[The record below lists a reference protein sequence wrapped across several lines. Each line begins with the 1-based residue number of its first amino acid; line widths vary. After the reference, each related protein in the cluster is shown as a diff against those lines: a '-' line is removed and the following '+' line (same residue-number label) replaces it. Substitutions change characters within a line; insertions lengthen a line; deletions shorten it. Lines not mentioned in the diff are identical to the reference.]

1 MPRPI
6 SGDNEA
12 GRHRMIEYR
21 ARLAEKGEQETDA
34 VDTALSAALSRYIE
48 ASQGT
53 GTREG
58 IIVAEALER
67 MAVQGL
73 VRKALADARASRRVL
88 DRTTVEASAQRR
100 VANRI
105 YYLQMIQRHPEATE
119 GDRRRFLMGPMPYG
133 ADPLDWDDAPDIHVI
148 EEPDD
153 QPYAYADEDYDDE
166 AA

>member
-6 SGDNEA
+6 SGNCEA
-12 GRHRMIEYR
+12 QRHRMIEYR

-48 ASQGT
+48 ASLDT
-53 GTREG
+53 GTKEG
-58 IIVAEALER
+58 QLVAATLEG

-73 VRKALADARASRRVL
+73 VRKSIDDAKAVNRVL
-88 DRTTVEASAQRR
+88 DRATVEAAAQRR

-105 YYLQMIQRHPEATE
+105 YYLQMIQRHPDATE
-119 GDRRRFLMGPMPYG
+119 GDRRRFLIGPAPYG
-133 ADPLDWDDAPDIHVI
+133 ADPLDWDDAPDIHLI